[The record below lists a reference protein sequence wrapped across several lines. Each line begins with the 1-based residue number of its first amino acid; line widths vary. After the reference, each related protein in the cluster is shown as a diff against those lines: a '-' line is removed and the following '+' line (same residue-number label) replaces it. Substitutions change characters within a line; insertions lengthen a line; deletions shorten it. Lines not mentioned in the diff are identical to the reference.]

1 MAKAASFVSSL
12 SASPVFFQAPLLSPS
27 PPHSIS
33 THVLHQSKVP
43 ALSRSLSLSLKY
55 LTCNHRM
62 KSGCAR
68 RLSLLRVNCLP
79 EQTTR
84 EAEENS
90 EAKTPTSA
98 SASTST
104 SSSYSSDNESAV
116 TALNW
121 VAGLGGLGFLETSY
135 LTYLKLTDSDAFC
148 PVGGGGGGGGCGS
161 VLNSDYSVVFGVPL
175 PLIGMFAY
183 GAVATLGLQ
192 LGSKKLPFG
201 IGETDACSV
210 LLVTTTSMA
219 VASAYFLYILTT
231 KFSGESCLYCLTSAF
246 LSFCLFFITLK
257 DFGLKELQKEVVLQ
271 LCVAV
276 LVVITLN
283 SSYNALQ
290 PVSTSLAEVDLPLV
304 KTEVTTKSSPLA
316 VSLARHLHAI
326 GAKMYG
332 AFWCSHCLEQKEMF
346 GHEASDILD
355 YVECFP
361 NGYRKGTIMAKACT
375 DVKIEG
381 FPTWVIN
388 GEVLSGELDFSELAK
403 ASGIKLE
410 DLSQAN

>member
-1 MAKAASFVSSL
+1 MMAASFVSSI

-27 PPHSIS
+27 PHHSIS
-33 THVLHQSKVP
+33 THFLPQSK
-43 ALSRSLSLSLKY
+43 
-55 LTCNHRM
+55 
-62 KSGCAR
+62 SGGWR
-68 RLSLLRVNCLP
+68 RLLFLRVNCLP

-84 EAEENS
+84 EAEEDS
-90 EAKTPTSA
+90 EAKTPTST
-98 SASTST
+98 STST
-104 SSSYSSDNESAV
+104 SSSYSSDNESGI

-135 LTYLKLTDSDAFC
+135 LTYIKLTDSDAFC
-148 PVGGGGGGGGCGS
+148 SVGGGGGCGG

-175 PLIGMFAY
+175 PLIGMLAY
-183 GAVATLGLQ
+183 GTVATLGLQ
-192 LGSKKLPFG
+192 LGAKKLPFG
-201 IGETDACSV
+201 IGGTDARSA
-210 LLVTTTSMA
+210 LLVMTTSMA
-219 VASAYFLYILTT
+219 VASAYFLYILAT
-231 KFSGESCLYCLTSAF
+231 KFSGESCLYCLTSAL

-257 DFGLKELQKEVVLQ
+257 DFGLKEVQKDVVLQ
-271 LCVAV
+271 LCAAV

-283 SSYNALQ
+283 SSYNASQ
-290 PVSTSLAEVDLPLV
+290 PVSTSFAEVDLPFV
-304 KTEVTTKSSPLA
+304 KTELTTKSSPLA
-316 VSLARHLHAI
+316 VSLARHLRAI

-346 GHEASDILD
+346 GREASDILD

-361 NGYRKGTIMAKACT
+361 NGYRKGTKIDKACT

-388 GEVLSGELDFSELAK
+388 GEVLNGELDFSELAK